1 MEQVL
6 RDPLRSEHQIL
17 ANHDGMAKCVVQ
29 ARSRTVG
36 PAFIASPAPPE
47 LPVFKSQ
54 TAFLSY
60 RMGQDRVLQAL
71 FAECLGANEFEQASE
86 F

>member
-1 MEQVL
+1 VL
-6 RDPLRSEHQIL
+6 
-17 ANHDGMAKCVVQ
+17 M
-29 ARSRTVG
+29 
-36 PAFIASPAPPE
+36 ASPAPPE

-60 RMGQDRVLQAL
+60 RMGLDRVLRAL
-71 FAECLGANEFEQASE
+71 FAERLGANVFEQTSE